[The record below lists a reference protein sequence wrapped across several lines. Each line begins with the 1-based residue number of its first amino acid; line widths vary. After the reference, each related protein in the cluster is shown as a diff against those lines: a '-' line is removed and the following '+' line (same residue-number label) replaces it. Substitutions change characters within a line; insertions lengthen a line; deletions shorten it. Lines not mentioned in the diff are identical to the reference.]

1 MKQVHNRLTLLTWL
15 VRGVFILAN
24 EKVLVDRSKSGKVRP
39 WRERK
44 LENLQYGDYLQIL
57 NYKKA
62 HRVKECGEVLYFVED
77 EQGHKKLAQTW
88 FCHSR
93 LCPLCNWRR
102 SMKQS
107 NQLTQILEEAVKQR
121 KTGRFL
127 FLTLT
132 VENTTGDQLKSELRR
147 MGRAIRDL
155 MRYKKPAK
163 NLLGY
168 VRSTEV
174 TVNHEADQPMYHHHM
189 HVLLFV
195 KSLYFKGSDNYIS
208 QSEWTGYWQR
218 AMKLTYVPI
227 VNVEAVKPNVKRQ
240 KNSLL
245 ASAQETAKYQ
255 VKSKDILTNN
265 QEQDLQV
272 IDDLEQALAGSR
284 QISYG
289 GLLKEIRK
297 QLQLEDVENGDL
309 INTDSDDQKVD
320 QVVREIVAKWDY
332 QRNNYFV

>member
-1 MKQVHNRLTLLTWL
+1 MADR
-15 VRGVFILAN
+15 
-24 EKVLVDRSKSGKVRP
+24 KVLVDRSQSGKVRP
-39 WRERK
+39 WREHK
-44 LENLQYGDYLQIL
+44 LENLQYGDYLQML
-57 NYKKA
+57 HYKKA
-62 HRVKECGEVLYFVED
+62 HRVKECGEVLRFVED
-77 EQGHKKLAQTW
+77 KNGHKKLVQTW

-107 NQLTQILEEAVKQR
+107 NQLTQILTEAVKQR

-132 VENTTGDQLKSELRR
+132 VKNTTGDLLKSELRQ
-147 MGRAIRDL
+147 MGRAIAKIFQ
-155 MRYKKPAK
+155 YKKVAK

-174 TVNHEADQPMYHHHM
+174 TINHEANQLMYHHHM
-189 HVLLFV
+189 HVLLFM
-195 KSLYFKGSDNYIS
+195 KSSYFTGTDNYIS
-208 QSEWTGYWQR
+208 QAEWTIYWQR
-218 AMKLTYVPI
+218 AMKLAYVPV
-227 VNVEAVKPNVKRQ
+227 VNVEAVKPNVNRH

-309 INTDSDDQKVD
+309 INTDSDDKQTE
-320 QVVREIVAKWDY
+320 QVVREVVATWDY
-332 QRNNYFV
+332 QRKNYFL

>member
-1 MKQVHNRLTLLTWL
+1 MTDR
-15 VRGVFILAN
+15 
-24 EKVLVDRSKSGKVRP
+24 KVLVDRSQSGKVRP
-39 WRERK
+39 WREHK
-44 LENLQYGDYLQIL
+44 LENLQYGDYLQML
-57 NYKKA
+57 HYKKA
-62 HRVKECGEVLYFVED
+62 HRVKECGEVLRFVED
-77 EQGHKKLAQTW
+77 KNGHKKLAQTW

-107 NQLTQILEEAVKQR
+107 NQLTQILTEAVKQR

-132 VENTTGDQLKSELRR
+132 VKNTTGDLLKSELRQ
-147 MGRAIRDL
+147 MGRAIAKIFQ
-155 MRYKKPAK
+155 YKKVAK

-174 TVNHEADQPMYHHHM
+174 TINHEADQLMYHHHM
-189 HVLLFV
+189 HVLLFM
-195 KSLYFKGSDNYIS
+195 KSSYFTGTDNYIS
-208 QSEWTGYWQR
+208 QAEWTRYWQR
-218 AMKLTYVPI
+218 AMKLAYVPV
-227 VNVEAVKPNVKRQ
+227 VNIEAVKPNVNRH

-309 INTDSDDQKVD
+309 INTDSDDQDTD

>member
-1 MKQVHNRLTLLTWL
+1 LTD
-15 VRGVFILAN
+15 R
-24 EKVLVDRSKSGKVRP
+24 KVLVDKSRSGKVRP

-62 HRVKECGEVLYFVED
+62 HRVKECGEVLRFVED

-102 SMKQS
+102 AMKQS
-107 NQLTQILEEAVKQR
+107 NQLTQILAEAVKKR

-132 VENTTGDQLKSELRR
+132 VENTTGKQLKSELRQ

-227 VNVEAVKPNVKRQ
+227 VNVEAVKPNVNRH

-309 INTDSDDQKVD
+309 INTDCDNQEPD

-332 QRNNYFV
+332 LRKNYFI

>member
-1 MKQVHNRLTLLTWL
+1 M
-15 VRGVFILAN
+15 RGVFILN
-24 EKVLVDRSKSGKVRP
+24 NKEVLVDRSRSGKVRP

-57 NYKKA
+57 HYKKA
-62 HRVKECGEVLYFVED
+62 HRVKECGEVLRFVED
-77 EQGHKKLAQTW
+77 EQGHRKLAQTW

-102 SMKQS
+102 AMKQS

-132 VENTTGDQLKSELRR
+132 VENTTGEQLKSELRQ
-147 MGRAIRDL
+147 MGRAIRNL

-195 KSLYFKGSDNYIS
+195 KNLYFKGSDNYIS
-208 QSEWTGYWQR
+208 QAEWTGYWQR
-218 AMKLTYVPI
+218 AMKLTYAPI
-227 VNVEAVKPNVKRQ
+227 VNVEAVKPNVNRQ

-272 IDDLEQALAGSR
+272 IDDLEQGLGGSR

-297 QLQLEDVENGDL
+297 QLQLEDIESGDL
-309 INTDSDDQKVD
+309 VNTDSDEQ
-320 QVVREIVAKWDY
+320 QVCQVAREIVAKWDY
-332 QRNNYFV
+332 QRKNYFI

>member
-1 MKQVHNRLTLLTWL
+1 M
-15 VRGVFILAN
+15 RGVFNLADS
-24 EKVLVDRSKSGKVRP
+24 KVLVDRSRSGKVRP

-57 NYKKA
+57 HYKKA
-62 HRVKECGEVLYFVED
+62 HRVKECGEVLHFVED
-77 EQGHKKLAQTW
+77 EQGHRKLAQTW

-132 VENTTGDQLKSELRR
+132 VENTTGDLLKSELRQ

-174 TVNHEADQPMYHHHM
+174 TVNHEANQPMYHHHM
-189 HVLLFV
+189 HVLLFM
-195 KSLYFKGSDNYIS
+195 KSSYFTGTDNYIS
-208 QSEWTGYWQR
+208 QAEWTGYWQR

-265 QEQDLQV
+265 EEQDLQV
-272 IDDLEQALAGSR
+272 IDDLEKALAGSR

-289 GLLKEIRK
+289 GLLKKIRK

-309 INTDSDDQKVD
+309 INIDGDDRQVE

-332 QRNNYFV
+332 QRKNYFI

>member
-1 MKQVHNRLTLLTWL
+1 MADR
-15 VRGVFILAN
+15 
-24 EKVLVDRSKSGKVRP
+24 KVLVDRSQSGKVRP
-39 WRERK
+39 WREHK

-57 NYKKA
+57 HYKKA
-62 HRVKECGEVLYFVED
+62 HRVKECGEVLRFVED
-77 EQGHKKLAQTW
+77 KNGHKKLAQTW

-102 SMKQS
+102 AMKQS
-107 NQLTQILEEAVKQR
+107 NQLTQILAEAVKQR

-132 VENTTGDQLKSELRR
+132 VENTTGNQLKSELRQ

-174 TVNHEADQPMYHHHM
+174 TINHETDKPMYHHHM
-189 HVLLFV
+189 HVLLFM
-195 KSLYFKGSDNYIS
+195 KSSYFTGIDNYIS
-208 QSEWTGYWQR
+208 RAEWAGYWQR

-332 QRNNYFV
+332 QCKNYFVLD

>member
-1 MKQVHNRLTLLTWL
+1 MADR
-15 VRGVFILAN
+15 
-24 EKVLVDRSKSGKVRP
+24 KVLVDRSRSGKVRP

-44 LENLQYGDYLQIL
+44 LENLQYGDYLQML
-57 NYKKA
+57 HYKKA
-62 HRVKECGEVLYFVED
+62 HRVKECGEVLRFVED
-77 EQGHKKLAQTW
+77 KNGHKKLAQTW

-107 NQLTQILEEAVKQR
+107 NQLTQILTEAVKQR

-132 VENTTGDQLKSELRR
+132 VKNTAGDLLKCELRQ
-147 MGRAIRDL
+147 MGRAIAKIFQ
-155 MRYKKPAK
+155 YKKVAK

-174 TVNHEADQPMYHHHM
+174 TINHEADQLMYHHHM
-189 HVLLFV
+189 HVLIFM
-195 KSLYFKGSDNYIS
+195 KSSYFTGTDNYIS
-208 QSEWTGYWQR
+208 QAEWTRYWQR
-218 AMKLTYVPI
+218 AMKLAYVPV
-227 VNVEAVKPNVKRQ
+227 VNVEAVKPNVNRH

-265 QEQDLQV
+265 PEQDLQV

-320 QVVREIVAKWDY
+320 QVVREIIAKWDY
-332 QRNNYFV
+332 QRKNYFV

>member
-1 MKQVHNRLTLLTWL
+1 MADR
-15 VRGVFILAN
+15 
-24 EKVLVDRSKSGKVRP
+24 KVLVDRSQSGKVRP
-39 WRERK
+39 WREHK
-44 LENLQYGDYLQIL
+44 LENLQYSDYLQIL
-57 NYKKA
+57 HYKKA
-62 HRVKECGEVLYFVED
+62 HRVKECGEVLRFVED
-77 EQGHKKLAQTW
+77 KNGHKKLAQTW

-102 SMKQS
+102 AMKQS
-107 NQLTQILEEAVKQR
+107 NQLTQILAEAVKQR

-132 VENTTGDQLKSELRR
+132 VENTSGNQLKSELRQ

-174 TVNHEADQPMYHHHM
+174 TVNHEVDQPMYHHHM
-189 HVLLFV
+189 HVLLFM
-195 KSLYFKGSDNYIS
+195 KSSYFTGTDNYIS
-208 QSEWTGYWQR
+208 QAEWTGYWQR
-218 AMKLTYVPI
+218 AMKLTYMPV
-227 VNVEAVKPNVKRQ
+227 VNVEAVKPNVNRH

-265 QEQDLQV
+265 PEQDLQV

-332 QRNNYFV
+332 QRKNYFV

>member
-1 MKQVHNRLTLLTWL
+1 M
-15 VRGVFILAN
+15 RGVFILAN

-57 NYKKA
+57 HYKKA
-62 HRVKECGEVLYFVED
+62 HRVKECGEVLRFVED

-102 SMKQS
+102 AMKQS

-132 VENTTGDQLKSELRR
+132 VENTNGKQLKSELRQ
-147 MGRAIRDL
+147 MGRAVRDL

-309 INTDSDDQKVD
+309 VNTDSDDQRTD

-332 QRNNYFV
+332 QRKNYFI

>member
-1 MKQVHNRLTLLTWL
+1 MTDR
-15 VRGVFILAN
+15 
-24 EKVLVDRSKSGKVRP
+24 KVLVDKSRSGKVRP

-62 HRVKECGEVLYFVED
+62 HRVKECGEVLRFVED

-102 SMKQS
+102 AMKQS
-107 NQLTQILEEAVKQR
+107 NQLTQILAEAVKQR

-132 VENTTGDQLKSELRR
+132 VENTTGKQLKSELRQ

-218 AMKLTYVPI
+218 AMKLTYVPM
-227 VNVEAVKPNVKRQ
+227 VNVEAVKPNVNRH

-309 INTDSDDQKVD
+309 INTDCDNQEPDK
-320 QVVREIVAKWDY
+320 VVREIVAKWDY
-332 QRNNYFV
+332 LRKNYFI

>member
-1 MKQVHNRLTLLTWL
+1 MADR
-15 VRGVFILAN
+15 
-24 EKVLVDRSKSGKVRP
+24 KVLVDRSQSGKVRP
-39 WRERK
+39 WREHK
-44 LENLQYGDYLQIL
+44 LENLQYGDYLQML
-57 NYKKA
+57 HYKKA
-62 HRVKECGEVLYFVED
+62 HRVKECGEVLRFVED
-77 EQGHKKLAQTW
+77 KNGHKKLAQTW

-107 NQLTQILEEAVKQR
+107 NQLTQILTEAVKQR

-132 VENTTGDQLKSELRR
+132 VENTTGDLLKSELRQ
-147 MGRAIRDL
+147 MGRAIAKIFQ
-155 MRYKKPAK
+155 YKKVAK

-174 TVNHEADQPMYHHHM
+174 TINHEADQPMYHHHM
-189 HVLLFV
+189 HVLLFM
-195 KSLYFKGSDNYIS
+195 KSSYFTGTDNYIS
-208 QSEWTGYWQR
+208 QTEWTRYWQR
-218 AMKLTYVPI
+218 AMKLAYVPV

-309 INTDSDDQKVD
+309 VNTDSDDQQTD
-320 QVVREIVAKWDY
+320 QVVCVIVAKWDY
-332 QRNNYFV
+332 LRKNYFI

>member
-1 MKQVHNRLTLLTWL
+1 MIHSRLTLLTWPDE
-15 VRGVFILAN
+15 RSFILTDR
-24 EKVLVDRSKSGKVRP
+24 KVLVDKSRSGKVRP

-62 HRVKECGEVLYFVED
+62 HRVKECGEVLRFVED

-102 SMKQS
+102 AMKQS
-107 NQLTQILEEAVKQR
+107 NQLTQILAEAVKQR

-132 VENTTGDQLKSELRR
+132 VENTTSKQLKNELRQ

-227 VNVEAVKPNVKRQ
+227 VNVEAVKPNVNRQ

-309 INTDSDDQKVD
+309 INTDSDDKQAE
-320 QVVREIVAKWDY
+320 QVVREVVAKWDY
-332 QRNNYFV
+332 QRKNYFI

>member
-1 MKQVHNRLTLLTWL
+1 MTDR
-15 VRGVFILAN
+15 
-24 EKVLVDRSKSGKVRP
+24 KVLVDKSRSGKVRP

-44 LENLQYGDYLQIL
+44 LENLQYGYYLQIL

-62 HRVKECGEVLYFVED
+62 HRVKECGEVLRFVED

-102 SMKQS
+102 AMKQS
-107 NQLTQILEEAVKQR
+107 NQLTQILAEAVKQR
-121 KTGRFL
+121 KAGRFL

-132 VENTTGDQLKSELRR
+132 VENTNGKQLKNELRQ

-227 VNVEAVKPNVKRQ
+227 VNVEAVKPNVNRQ

-332 QRNNYFV
+332 QRKNYFIW

>member
-1 MKQVHNRLTLLTWL
+1 MADR
-15 VRGVFILAN
+15 
-24 EKVLVDRSKSGKVRP
+24 KVLVDRSQSGKVRP
-39 WRERK
+39 WREHK

-57 NYKKA
+57 HYKKA
-62 HRVKECGEVLYFVED
+62 YRVKECGEVLRFVED
-77 EQGHKKLAQTW
+77 KQGHKKLAQTW

-102 SMKQS
+102 AMKQS
-107 NQLTQILEEAVKQR
+107 NQLTQILAEAVKQR

-132 VENTTGDQLKSELRR
+132 VENTTGNQLKSELRQ

-174 TVNHEADQPMYHHHM
+174 TINHETDQPMYHHHM
-189 HVLLFV
+189 HVLLFM
-195 KSLYFKGSDNYIS
+195 KSSYFTGIDNYIS
-208 QSEWTGYWQR
+208 QTEWAGYWQR

-320 QVVREIVAKWDY
+320 RVVREIVAKWDY
-332 QRNNYFV
+332 QRKNYFI

>member
-15 VRGVFILAN
+15 ARGVFILAN

-62 HRVKECGEVLYFVED
+62 HRVKECGEVLRFVED
-77 EQGHKKLAQTW
+77 EQGHKRLAQTW

-102 SMKQS
+102 AMKQS

-132 VENTTGDQLKSELRR
+132 VENTTGKQLKSELRQ
-147 MGRAIRDL
+147 MGRAVRDL

-174 TVNHEADQPMYHHHM
+174 TVNHESDQPMYHHHM

-227 VNVEAVKPNVKRQ
+227 VNVEAVKPNLKRQ

-309 INTDSDDQKVD
+309 INTDSDDQETD

-332 QRNNYFV
+332 QRKNYFI

>member
-1 MKQVHNRLTLLTWL
+1 MADR
-15 VRGVFILAN
+15 
-24 EKVLVDRSKSGKVRP
+24 KVLVDRSQSGKVRP
-39 WRERK
+39 WREHK
-44 LENLQYGDYLQIL
+44 LENLQYGDYLQML
-57 NYKKA
+57 HYKKA
-62 HRVKECGEVLYFVED
+62 HRVKECGEVLRFVED
-77 EQGHKKLAQTW
+77 KNGHKKLAQTW

-107 NQLTQILEEAVKQR
+107 NQLTQILAEAVKQR

-132 VENTTGDQLKSELRR
+132 VENTSGNQLKSELRQ

-174 TVNHEADQPMYHHHM
+174 TVNHEVDQPMYHHHM
-189 HVLLFV
+189 HVLLFM
-195 KSLYFKGSDNYIS
+195 KSSYFTGTDNYIS
-208 QSEWTGYWQR
+208 QAEWTGYWQR
-218 AMKLTYVPI
+218 AMKLTYMPV
-227 VNVEAVKPNVKRQ
+227 VNVEAVKPNVNRH

-265 QEQDLQV
+265 PEQDLQV

-332 QRNNYFV
+332 QRKNYFV

>member
-1 MKQVHNRLTLLTWL
+1 MADK
-15 VRGVFILAN
+15 
-24 EKVLVDRSKSGKVRP
+24 KVLVDRSRSGKVRP
-39 WRERK
+39 WREHK
-44 LENLQYGDYLQIL
+44 LENLQYGDYLQML
-57 NYKKA
+57 HYKKA
-62 HRVKECGEVLYFVED
+62 HRVKECGEVLRFVED
-77 EQGHKKLAQTW
+77 KNGHKKLAQTW

-102 SMKQS
+102 AMKQS

-132 VENTTGDQLKSELRR
+132 VENTTGNQLKSELRQ
-147 MGRAIRDL
+147 MGQAIRDL
-155 MRYKKPAK
+155 MRYKKPSK

-189 HVLLFV
+189 HVLLFM
-195 KSLYFKGSDNYIS
+195 KSSYFTGTDNYIS
-208 QSEWTGYWQR
+208 QVEWTGYWQR

-227 VNVEAVKPNVKRQ
+227 VNVEAVKPNVKRH
-240 KNSLL
+240 KSSLL
-245 ASAQETAKYQ
+245 TSAQETAKYQ

-265 QEQDLQV
+265 LEQDLQV

-309 INTDSDDQKVD
+309 INTNGDDQKVD

-332 QRNNYFV
+332 QRKNYFI

>member
-1 MKQVHNRLTLLTWL
+1 
-15 VRGVFILAN
+15 
-24 EKVLVDRSKSGKVRP
+24 
-39 WRERK
+39 
-44 LENLQYGDYLQIL
+44 
-57 NYKKA
+57 
-62 HRVKECGEVLYFVED
+62 
-77 EQGHKKLAQTW
+77 
-88 FCHSR
+88 
-93 LCPLCNWRR
+93 
-102 SMKQS
+102 MKQS
-107 NQLTQILEEAVKQR
+107 NQLTQILTEAVKQR

-132 VENTTGDQLKSELRR
+132 VKNTTGDLLKSELRQ
-147 MGRAIRDL
+147 MGRAIAKIFQ
-155 MRYKKPAK
+155 YKKVAK

-174 TVNHEADQPMYHHHM
+174 TINHEADQLMYHHHM
-189 HVLLFV
+189 HVLLFM
-195 KSLYFKGSDNYIS
+195 KSSYFTGTDNYIS
-208 QSEWTGYWQR
+208 QAEWTRYWQR
-218 AMKLTYVPI
+218 AMKLAYVPV
-227 VNVEAVKPNVKRQ
+227 VNVEAVKPNVNRH

-309 INTDSDDQKVD
+309 INTDSDDKQAE
-320 QVVREIVAKWDY
+320 QVVREVVAKWDY
-332 QRNNYFV
+332 QRKNYFL

>member
-1 MKQVHNRLTLLTWL
+1 MTDR
-15 VRGVFILAN
+15 
-24 EKVLVDRSKSGKVRP
+24 KVLVDQSQSGKVRP

-44 LENLQYGDYLQIL
+44 LENLQYSDYLQIL
-57 NYKKA
+57 HYKKA
-62 HRVKECGEVLYFVED
+62 HRVKECGEVLRFVED
-77 EQGHKKLAQTW
+77 KNGRKKLAQTW

-102 SMKQS
+102 AMKQS
-107 NQLTQILEEAVKQR
+107 NQLTQILAEAVKQR

-132 VENTTGDQLKSELRR
+132 VENTTGNQLKSELRQ

-174 TVNHEADQPMYHHHM
+174 TVNHETDQPMYHHHM
-189 HVLLFV
+189 HVLLFM
-195 KSLYFKGSDNYIS
+195 KSSYFTGTDNYIS
-208 QSEWTGYWQR
+208 QAEWAGYWQR

-227 VNVEAVKPNVKRQ
+227 VNVEAVKPNVNRH

-265 QEQDLQV
+265 PEQDLQV

-332 QRNNYFV
+332 QRKNYFI

>member
-1 MKQVHNRLTLLTWL
+1 MADR
-15 VRGVFILAN
+15 
-24 EKVLVDRSKSGKVRP
+24 KVLVDRSQSGKVRP
-39 WRERK
+39 WREHK
-44 LENLQYGDYLQIL
+44 LENLQYGDYLQML
-57 NYKKA
+57 HYKKA
-62 HRVKECGEVLYFVED
+62 HRVKECGEVLRFVED
-77 EQGHKKLAQTW
+77 KNGHKKLAQTW

-102 SMKQS
+102 AMKQS
-107 NQLTQILEEAVKQR
+107 NQLTQILAEAVKQR

-132 VENTTGDQLKSELRR
+132 VENTSGNQLKSELRQ

-174 TVNHEADQPMYHHHM
+174 TVNHEVDQPMYHHHM
-189 HVLLFV
+189 HVLLFM
-195 KSLYFKGSDNYIS
+195 KSSYFTGTDNYIS
-208 QSEWTGYWQR
+208 QAEWTGYWQR
-218 AMKLTYVPI
+218 AMKLTYMPV
-227 VNVEAVKPNVKRQ
+227 VNVEAVKPNVNRH

-265 QEQDLQV
+265 PEQDLQV

-332 QRNNYFV
+332 QRKNYFVW

>member
-1 MKQVHNRLTLLTWL
+1 MTDR
-15 VRGVFILAN
+15 
-24 EKVLVDRSKSGKVRP
+24 KVLVDKSRSGKVRP

-62 HRVKECGEVLYFVED
+62 HRVKECGEVLRFVED

-102 SMKQS
+102 AMKQS
-107 NQLTQILEEAVKQR
+107 NQLTQILAEAVKQR
-121 KTGRFL
+121 KAGRFL

-132 VENTTGDQLKSELRR
+132 VENTTGKQLKNELRQ

-227 VNVEAVKPNVKRQ
+227 VNVEAVKPNVNRQ

-297 QLQLEDVENGDL
+297 HLQLEDVENGDL
-309 INTDSDDQKVD
+309 INTDSDDKQAE
-320 QVVREIVAKWDY
+320 QVVREVVAKWDY
-332 QRNNYFV
+332 QRKNYFI

>member
-1 MKQVHNRLTLLTWL
+1 
-15 VRGVFILAN
+15 LADK
-24 EKVLVDRSKSGKVRP
+24 KVLVDRSQSGKVRP
-39 WRERK
+39 WREHK
-44 LENLQYGDYLQIL
+44 LENLQYGDYLQML
-57 NYKKA
+57 HYKKA
-62 HRVKECGEVLYFVED
+62 HRVKECGEVLRFVED
-77 EQGHKKLAQTW
+77 KNGHKKLAQTW

-107 NQLTQILEEAVKQR
+107 NQLTQILTEAVKQR

-132 VENTTGDQLKSELRR
+132 VKNTTGDLLKSELRQ
-147 MGRAIRDL
+147 MGRAIAKIFQ
-155 MRYKKPAK
+155 YKKVAK

-174 TVNHEADQPMYHHHM
+174 TINHEADQLMYHHHM
-189 HVLLFV
+189 HVLIFM
-195 KSLYFKGSDNYIS
+195 KSSYFTGTDNYIS
-208 QSEWTGYWQR
+208 QAEWTRYWQR
-218 AMKLTYVPI
+218 AMKLAYVPV
-227 VNVEAVKPNVKRQ
+227 VNVEAVKPNVNRH

-309 INTDSDDQKVD
+309 INTDSDDKQNE
-320 QVVREIVAKWDY
+320 QVVREVVAKWDY
-332 QRNNYFV
+332 QRKNYFV

>member
-1 MKQVHNRLTLLTWL
+1 MADR
-15 VRGVFILAN
+15 
-24 EKVLVDRSKSGKVRP
+24 KVLVDRSQSGKVRP
-39 WRERK
+39 WREHK
-44 LENLQYGDYLQIL
+44 LENLQYGDYLQML
-57 NYKKA
+57 HYKKA
-62 HRVKECGEVLYFVED
+62 HRVKECGEVLRFVED
-77 EQGHKKLAQTW
+77 KNGHKKLAQTW

-107 NQLTQILEEAVKQR
+107 NQLTQILTEAVKQR

-132 VENTTGDQLKSELRR
+132 VKNTTGDLLKSELRQ
-147 MGRAIRDL
+147 MGRAIAKIFQ
-155 MRYKKPAK
+155 YKKVAK

-174 TVNHEADQPMYHHHM
+174 TINHEANQPMYHHHM
-189 HVLLFV
+189 HVLLFM
-195 KSLYFKGSDNYIS
+195 KSSYFTGTDNYIS
-208 QSEWTGYWQR
+208 QAEWTGYWQR
-218 AMKLTYVPI
+218 AMKLAYVPV

-297 QLQLEDVENGDL
+297 QLQLEDAENGDL
-309 INTDSDDQKVD
+309 IDIDGDDQKIN
-320 QVVREIVAKWDY
+320 QGVREIIAKWNYD
-332 QRNNYFV
+332 RKNYFIN

>member
-1 MKQVHNRLTLLTWL
+1 MTDR
-15 VRGVFILAN
+15 
-24 EKVLVDRSKSGKVRP
+24 KVLVDQSQSGKVRP

-44 LENLQYGDYLQIL
+44 LENLQYSDYLQIL
-57 NYKKA
+57 HYKKA
-62 HRVKECGEVLYFVED
+62 HRVKECGEVLRFVED
-77 EQGHKKLAQTW
+77 KNGHKKLAQTW

-102 SMKQS
+102 AMKQS
-107 NQLTQILEEAVKQR
+107 NQLTQILAEAVKQR

-132 VENTTGDQLKSELRR
+132 VENTSGNQLKSELRQ

-174 TVNHEADQPMYHHHM
+174 TVNYEVDQPMYHHHM
-189 HVLLFV
+189 HVLLFM
-195 KSLYFKGSDNYIS
+195 KSSYFTGTNNYIS
-208 QSEWTGYWQR
+208 QAEWTGYWQR
-218 AMKLTYVPI
+218 AMKLTYMPV
-227 VNVEAVKPNVKRQ
+227 VNVEAVKPNVNRH

-265 QEQDLQV
+265 PEQDLQV

-332 QRNNYFV
+332 QRKNYFV

>member
-1 MKQVHNRLTLLTWL
+1 MIDR
-15 VRGVFILAN
+15 
-24 EKVLVDRSKSGKVRP
+24 KVLVDQSQSGKVRP

-44 LENLQYGDYLQIL
+44 LENLQYSDYLQIL
-57 NYKKA
+57 HYKKA
-62 HRVKECGEVLYFVED
+62 HRVKECGEVLRFVED
-77 EQGHKKLAQTW
+77 KNGHKKLAQTW

-102 SMKQS
+102 AMKQS
-107 NQLTQILEEAVKQR
+107 NQLTQILAEAVKQR

-132 VENTTGDQLKSELRR
+132 VENTSGNQLKSELRQ

-174 TVNHEADQPMYHHHM
+174 TVNHEVDQPMYHHHM
-189 HVLLFV
+189 HVLLFM
-195 KSLYFKGSDNYIS
+195 KSSYFTGTDNYIS
-208 QSEWTGYWQR
+208 QAEWTGYWQR
-218 AMKLTYVPI
+218 AMKLTYMPV
-227 VNVEAVKPNVKRQ
+227 VNVEAVKPNVNRH

-265 QEQDLQV
+265 PEQDLQV

-320 QVVREIVAKWDY
+320 QAVREIVAKWDY
-332 QRNNYFV
+332 DRKNYFV

>member
-1 MKQVHNRLTLLTWL
+1 MADR
-15 VRGVFILAN
+15 
-24 EKVLVDRSKSGKVRP
+24 KVLVDRSGSGKIRP

-44 LENLQYGDYLQIL
+44 LENLQYSDYLQIL
-57 NYKKA
+57 HYKKA
-62 HRVKECGEVLYFVED
+62 HRVKECGEVLRFVED
-77 EQGHKKLAQTW
+77 EQGHRKLAQTW

-102 SMKQS
+102 AMKQS

-132 VENTTGDQLKSELRR
+132 VENTTGDQLKSELRQ

-174 TVNHEADQPMYHHHM
+174 TVNHEANQPMYHHHM
-189 HVLLFV
+189 HVLLFM
-195 KSLYFKGSDNYIS
+195 KSSYFTGTDNYIS
-208 QSEWTGYWQR
+208 QAEWTRYWQR
-218 AMKLTYVPI
+218 AMKLVYVPI
-227 VNVEAVKPNVKRQ
+227 VNVEAVKQNVNRH

-309 INTDSDDQKVD
+309 INTDSNDQRID
-320 QVVREIVAKWDY
+320 QVVKEIVAKWDY
-332 QRNNYFV
+332 QRKNYFI

>member
-1 MKQVHNRLTLLTWL
+1 
-15 VRGVFILAN
+15 LADK
-24 EKVLVDRSKSGKVRP
+24 KVLVDRSQSGKVRP
-39 WRERK
+39 WREHK
-44 LENLQYGDYLQIL
+44 LENLQYGDYLQML
-57 NYKKA
+57 HYKKA
-62 HRVKECGEVLYFVED
+62 HRVKECGEVLRFVED
-77 EQGHKKLAQTW
+77 KNGHKKLAQTW

-107 NQLTQILEEAVKQR
+107 NQLTQILTEAVKQR

-132 VENTTGDQLKSELRR
+132 VKNTTGDLLKSELRQ
-147 MGRAIRDL
+147 MGRAIAKIFQ
-155 MRYKKPAK
+155 YKKVAK

-174 TVNHEADQPMYHHHM
+174 TINHEADQLMYHHHM
-189 HVLLFV
+189 HVLLFM
-195 KSLYFKGSDNYIS
+195 KSSYFTGTDNYIS
-208 QSEWTGYWQR
+208 QAEWTRYWQR
-218 AMKLTYVPI
+218 AMKLAYVPV
-227 VNVEAVKPNVKRQ
+227 VNVEAVKPNVNRH

-309 INTDSDDQKVD
+309 INTDSDDKQNE
-320 QVVREIVAKWDY
+320 QVVREVVAKWDY
-332 QRNNYFV
+332 QRKNYFV

>member
-1 MKQVHNRLTLLTWL
+1 MADR
-15 VRGVFILAN
+15 
-24 EKVLVDRSKSGKVRP
+24 KVLVDRSQSGKVRP
-39 WRERK
+39 WREHK
-44 LENLQYGDYLQIL
+44 LENLQYGDYLQML
-57 NYKKA
+57 HYKKA
-62 HRVKECGEVLYFVED
+62 HRVKEWGEVLRFVED
-77 EQGHKKLAQTW
+77 KNGHKKLAQTW

-107 NQLTQILEEAVKQR
+107 NQLTQILTEAVKQR

-132 VENTTGDQLKSELRR
+132 VKNTTGDLLKSELRQ
-147 MGRAIRDL
+147 MGRAIAKIFQ
-155 MRYKKPAK
+155 YKKVAK

-174 TVNHEADQPMYHHHM
+174 TINHEADQLTYHHHM
-189 HVLLFV
+189 HVLLFM
-195 KSLYFKGSDNYIS
+195 KSSYFTGTDNYIS
-208 QSEWTGYWQR
+208 QAEWTRYWQR
-218 AMKLTYVPI
+218 AMKLAYVPV
-227 VNVEAVKPNVKRQ
+227 VNVEAVKPNVNRH

-255 VKSKDILTNN
+255 VKSKDILSNN

-309 INTDSDDQKVD
+309 INTDSDDQKVA

-332 QRNNYFV
+332 QRKNYFV

>member
-1 MKQVHNRLTLLTWL
+1 MTDR
-15 VRGVFILAN
+15 
-24 EKVLVDRSKSGKVRP
+24 KVLVDKSRSGKVRP

-62 HRVKECGEVLYFVED
+62 HRVKECGEVLRFVED

-102 SMKQS
+102 AMKQS
-107 NQLTQILEEAVKQR
+107 NQLTQILAEAVKQR

-132 VENTTGDQLKSELRR
+132 VENTTGKQLKSELRQ

-218 AMKLTYVPI
+218 AMKLTYVPM
-227 VNVEAVKPNVKRQ
+227 VNVEAVKPNVNRH

-309 INTDSDDQKVD
+309 INTDSDDQKPD

-332 QRNNYFV
+332 LRKNYFI

>member
-15 VRGVFILAN
+15 ARGVFILAN

-62 HRVKECGEVLYFVED
+62 HRVKECGEVLRFVED

-102 SMKQS
+102 AMKQS

-132 VENTTGDQLKSELRR
+132 VENTTGKQLKSELRQ
-147 MGRAIRDL
+147 MGRAVRDL

-174 TVNHEADQPMYHHHM
+174 TVNHESDQPMYHHHM

-218 AMKLTYVPI
+218 AMKLTYVPT
-227 VNVEAVKPNVKRQ
+227 VNVEAVKPNLKRQ

-309 INTDSDDQKVD
+309 INTDSDDQETD

-332 QRNNYFV
+332 QRKNYFI

>member
-57 NYKKA
+57 HYKKA
-62 HRVKECGEVLYFVED
+62 HRVKECGEVLRFVED
-77 EQGHKKLAQTW
+77 KNGHKKLAQTW

-102 SMKQS
+102 AMKQS

-132 VENTTGDQLKSELRR
+132 VENTTGKQLKSELRQ
-147 MGRAIRDL
+147 MGRAVRDL

-174 TVNHEADQPMYHHHM
+174 TVNHESDQPMYHHHM

-320 QVVREIVAKWDY
+320 RVVREIVAKWDY
-332 QRNNYFV
+332 LRKNYFI

>member
-1 MKQVHNRLTLLTWL
+1 MIHSRLTLLTWPDE
-15 VRGVFILAN
+15 RSFILTDR
-24 EKVLVDRSKSGKVRP
+24 KVLVDKSRSGKVRP

-44 LENLQYGDYLQIL
+44 LENLQYGDYLQML

-62 HRVKECGEVLYFVED
+62 HRVKECGEVLRFVED

-102 SMKQS
+102 AMKQS

-132 VENTTGDQLKSELRR
+132 VENTNGKQLKSELRQ
-147 MGRAIRDL
+147 MGRAVRDL

-227 VNVEAVKPNVKRQ
+227 VNVEAVKPNVRRQ

-309 INTDSDDQKVD
+309 VNTDSDDQRTD

-332 QRNNYFV
+332 QRKNYFI